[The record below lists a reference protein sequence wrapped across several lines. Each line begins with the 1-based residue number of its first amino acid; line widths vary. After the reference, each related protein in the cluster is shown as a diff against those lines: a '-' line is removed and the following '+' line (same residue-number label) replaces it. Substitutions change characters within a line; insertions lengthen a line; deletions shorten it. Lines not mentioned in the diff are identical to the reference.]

1 MARAPR
7 LHGDQHAACF
17 SPTDVHRDTIYGFW
31 VLADAAPW
39 QGGAM
44 QVRLFRR
51 NVRVNLALQGG
62 GAHGAFTWGVLDR
75 LLEDEE
81 LEISWVSATSAGAV
95 NAVAVASGLSEG
107 GKSSA
112 RAKLRSVWEAVH
124 QAGVPDLLRLN
135 PFLYGLSRAPLAQMA
150 SLWSPYEF
158 NPLGFDPLRRLL
170 SESIDFEKLRN
181 SSPIEL
187 LIAATEVATGRSRI
201 FRRKELTV
209 EAVLA
214 SSCLPTLHHAV
225 EIDGVSYWD
234 GGFSANPDIKTL
246 AMESPV
252 EDTLI
257 VQLNSLVR
265 PGLPTGVREISLHAN
280 RLAFNAPLIREIELI
295 ETVRECWQGRIGGPR
310 GRYGKLATHRFH
322 LIEAGRYTGALSPDS
337 TMKPDWQL
345 LSYLFNAGRDEA
357 GKWLS
362 RHRASIGRRSTV
374 DLKERF
380 LTVERACD
388 PGADADSERASVKAK
403 AAAGSDIAD

>member
-1 MARAPR
+1 
-7 LHGDQHAACF
+7 
-17 SPTDVHRDTIYGFW
+17 
-31 VLADAAPW
+31 
-39 QGGAM
+39 M

-51 NVRVNLALQGG
+51 NIRLNLALQGG

-81 LEISWVSATSAGAV
+81 LDISWVSATSAGAV
-95 NAVAVASGLSEG
+95 NAVAIAAGLSEG

-112 RAKLRSVWEAVH
+112 RTKLRGVWEAVH
-124 QAGVPDLLRLN
+124 KAGVPDLMRLN
-135 PFLYGLSRAPLAQMA
+135 PFLAGLSRAPQLAQMA

-181 SSPIEL
+181 ASPIEL
-187 LIAATEVATGRSRI
+187 LIAATEVASGRARI
-201 FRRKELTV
+201 FRRNELTV

-214 SSCLPTLHHAV
+214 SACLPTLHHAV
-225 EIDGVSYWD
+225 EIDGIAYWD

-257 VQLNSLVR
+257 VQLSPLVR
-265 PGLPTGVREISLHAN
+265 QGLPTGVREIGLHVN

-295 ETVRECWQGRIGGPR
+295 ETVRECWQGRLGGPR
-310 GRYGKLATHRFH
+310 GRYAKLATHRFH
-322 LIEAGRYTGALSPDS
+322 LIEAGRYTSALSADS
-337 TMKPDWQL
+337 TMKPDWTL
-345 LSYLFNAGRDEA
+345 LNYLFSAGRDEA
-357 GKWLS
+357 DKWLGQ
-362 RHRASIGRRSTV
+362 HRASIGRRATV

-380 LTVERACD
+380 LTPQREAQGSGSAAGDGR
-388 PGADADSERASVKAK
+388 DSAKAK
-403 AAAGSDIAD
+403 VSAIADIPD

>member
-1 MARAPR
+1 
-7 LHGDQHAACF
+7 
-17 SPTDVHRDTIYGFW
+17 
-31 VLADAAPW
+31 
-39 QGGAM
+39 M

-51 NVRVNLALQGG
+51 NARINLALQGG

-81 LEISWVSATSAGAV
+81 LEINWVSATSAGAV
-95 NAVAVASGLSEG
+95 NAVAVAAGFSEG
-107 GKSSA
+107 GKTSA
-112 RAKLRSVWEAVH
+112 RNKLRSVWEAVPK
-124 QAGVPDLLRLN
+124 AGVPDLLRLN
-135 PFLYGLSRAPLAQMA
+135 PFLYGLSRTPQLAQMA

-170 SESIDFEKLRN
+170 SENIDFEKLRN
-181 SSPIEL
+181 NSPIEL
-187 LIAATEVATGRSRI
+187 LIAATEVATGRARI
-201 FRRKELTV
+201 FRRKEITV

-214 SSCLPTLHHAV
+214 SACLPTLHHAV
-225 EIDGVSYWD
+225 EIDGVAYWD
-234 GGFSANPDIKTL
+234 GGFSSNPDIKTL

-265 PGLPTGVREISLHAN
+265 EGVPTGVREIALHAN

-295 ETVRECWQGRIGGPR
+295 ETVRESQQGRIGGPR
-310 GRYGKLATHRFH
+310 GRYSRLATHRFH

-345 LSYLFNAGRDEA
+345 LNYLFSAGRDEA
-357 GKWLS
+357 DKWLS
-362 RHRASIGRRSTV
+362 LNRSAIGRRSSV

-380 LTVERACD
+380 LAHDTGRGAERD
-388 PGADADSERASVKAK
+388 RASVKAK
-403 AAAGSDIAD
+403 AAVGSDIPD

>member
-1 MARAPR
+1 
-7 LHGDQHAACF
+7 
-17 SPTDVHRDTIYGFW
+17 
-31 VLADAAPW
+31 
-39 QGGAM
+39 M

-81 LEISWVSATSAGAV
+81 LEIAWISGASAGAV
-95 NAVAVASGLSEG
+95 NAVAVASGLSEA
-107 GKSSA
+107 GKSTA

-124 QAGVPDLLRLN
+124 KAGVPDLLRLN
-135 PFLYGLSRAPLAQMA
+135 PFLYGLSRAPQLAQMA

-170 SESIDFEKLRN
+170 SESIDFEKLRY

-187 LIAATEVATGRSRI
+187 LISATVVASGRARI
-201 FRRKELTV
+201 FRRDELTV

-257 VQLNSLVR
+257 VQLNPLVR
-265 PGLPTGVREISLHAN
+265 PGVPTGVREISLHAN

-322 LIEAGRYTGALSPDS
+322 VIEAGRYTGALSPDS

-345 LSYLFNAGRDEA
+345 LNYLFSAGRDEA

-362 RHRASIGRRSTV
+362 LHRGSIGRRSTI
-374 DLKERF
+374 DLTERF
-380 LTVERACD
+380 LQPSRAAD
-388 PGADADSERASVKAK
+388 PGADAGRASVKAK
-403 AAAGSDIAD
+403 AAAGSDIAE